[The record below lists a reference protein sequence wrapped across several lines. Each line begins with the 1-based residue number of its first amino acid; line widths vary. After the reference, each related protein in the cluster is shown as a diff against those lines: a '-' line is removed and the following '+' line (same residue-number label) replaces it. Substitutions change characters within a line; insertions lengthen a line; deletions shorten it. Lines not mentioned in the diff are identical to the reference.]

1 MLATTNSAILSVCG
15 VLILNLANSFFQPL
29 QMEEQNKHVLSN
41 NRATEL
47 SIYAIII
54 DSICAGTSVMFGALA
69 KFSLEQAFMFGVILS
84 LIGLVLFITWH
95 RNRESKIIVP

>member
-1 MLATTNSAILSVCG
+1 MISVSA
-15 VLILNLANSFFQPL
+15 VLILNLANSLFQPL
-29 QMEEQNKHVLSN
+29 QMEEQNKQVISS

-69 KFSLEQAFMFGVILS
+69 KFSLKQAFLFGAVLS
-84 LIGLVLFITWH
+84 LVGLVLFITWY
-95 RNRESKIIVP
+95 RSRESKIIVL

>member
-54 DSICAGTSVMFGALA
+54 DSICAGTSVMFGVITKFAL
-69 KFSLEQAFMFGVILS
+69 EPAFLFGGILS
-84 LIGLVLFITWH
+84 LVGLILFMVW
-95 RNRESKIIVP
+95 NNSREKYQ

>member
-1 MLATTNSAILSVCG
+1 MISVCA

-29 QMEEQNKHVLSN
+29 QMEEQNKQVISS

-54 DSICAGTSVMFGALA
+54 DSICAGTSVIFGALA
-69 KFSLEQAFMFGVILS
+69 KFSLEQAFLFGVVLS
-84 LIGLVLFITWH
+84 LVGLVLFM
-95 RNRESKIIVP
+95 N